1 MSSSRPRRTA
11 TAAAAATAAAHPP
24 PPAGA
29 APPVPPPV
37 PQELQALIK
46 YIEIN
51 KASDLDWFTIRPTN
65 KEGTR
70 WEGKCW
76 YIHDLLRYEFDFQV
90 GAVLR
95 YAMPCHAVPC
105 HAMMQC
111 PSWACCRGVR
121 GGVGC
126 CTGSRNPHECQAC

>member
-1 MSSSRPRRTA
+1 MLCCNSCGSLTSSSRRRTA
-11 TAAAAATAAAHPP
+11 TATATAAAHPP
-24 PPAGA
+24 PAGA
-29 APPVPPPV
+29 APPAPPVPPHV

-90 GAVLR
+90 GAALR
-95 YAMPCHAVPC
+95 NAMPCHAAVPQTGL
-105 HAMMQC
+105 AVE
-111 PSWACCRGVR
+111 ACWV
-121 GGVGC
+121 
-126 CTGSRNPHECQAC
+126 A